1 MDGLYHGWSRGT
13 PVYGNLHVCTVNL
26 ESLFGDEVA
35 NQISLVKYVQIWGW
49 CIDMK
54 MGRQMPW
61 IQMSMMTH
69 VSSSLGILHV
79 WLPHMSCCSILGR
92 GRSLHFFGSGKI
104 YHPHST
110 RQRWAFCFRPIG
122 RSFVAARSF
131 FGDGGIYSAFFAEYE
146 SNNQSMLWRGE
157 HRSYIDIWID
167 VSSTIIKHHPVG
179 GLLLF
184 YPHIAHNIPFLGVQL
199 SLFCYPVIL
208 QLSTD
213 MFCLFGATLER
224 IPVTRAYQ
232 GMNEII
238 SKTTIEL
245 KQPLFL
251 DRLYPMRATR

>member
-1 MDGLYHGWSRGT
+1 
-13 PVYGNLHVCTVNL
+13 
-26 ESLFGDEVA
+26 
-35 NQISLVKYVQIWGW
+35 
-49 CIDMK
+49 
-54 MGRQMPW
+54 
-61 IQMSMMTH
+61 
-69 VSSSLGILHV
+69 
-79 WLPHMSCCSILGR
+79 
-92 GRSLHFFGSGKI
+92 
-104 YHPHST
+104 
-110 RQRWAFCFRPIG
+110 
-122 RSFVAARSF
+122 
-131 FGDGGIYSAFFAEYE
+131 
-146 SNNQSMLWRGE
+146 MLWRGE

-213 MFCLFGATLER
+213 IFCLFGATLER

-245 KQPLFL
+245 KQPLFF